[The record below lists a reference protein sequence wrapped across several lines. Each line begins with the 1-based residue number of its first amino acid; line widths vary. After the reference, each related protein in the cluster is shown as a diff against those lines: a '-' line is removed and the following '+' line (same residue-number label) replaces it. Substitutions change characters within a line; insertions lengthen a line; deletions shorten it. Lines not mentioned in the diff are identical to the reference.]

1 MQKLFNAD
9 ILDIFFTDDGLV
21 YASKEILENGKEAIS
36 FIAYDFE
43 IDRFRKIPVSEYID
57 FKFSGYDYNIS
68 KNLIDF
74 VTCKIR
80 RLSPTENIAIYGDGK
95 LKFFDNDGNI
105 TKTSVIE
112 YNGNEAGYSEIT
124 ENEIWAPIPNGNTV
138 VNYSLIHNRIEMRIG
153 SKNEKAFSKPTDVSI
168 YDGCL
173 YVCNAASFKINT
185 VGLNSYSVNEYAI
198 FNEPVYR
205 YFRNGQDEFVLL
217 KSGLF
222 VL

>member
-80 RLSPTENIAIYGDGK
+80 
-95 LKFFDNDGNI
+95 
-105 TKTSVIE
+105 
-112 YNGNEAGYSEIT
+112 
-124 ENEIWAPIPNGNTV
+124 
-138 VNYSLIHNRIEMRIG
+138 
-153 SKNEKAFSKPTDVSI
+153 
-168 YDGCL
+168 
-173 YVCNAASFKINT
+173 
-185 VGLNSYSVNEYAI
+185 
-198 FNEPVYR
+198 
-205 YFRNGQDEFVLL
+205 
-217 KSGLF
+217 
-222 VL
+222 

>member
-1 MQKLFNAD
+1 M
-9 ILDIFFTDDGLV
+9 
-21 YASKEILENGKEAIS
+21 
-36 FIAYDFE
+36 
-43 IDRFRKIPVSEYID
+43 EYITKPIRND
-57 FKFSGYDYNIS
+57 HYYNIFGKNNTNKNQDYRIIIEKKDQPIKTRKFLNPTEEYIS

-138 VNYSLIHNRIEMRIG
+138 VNYSLIHNRI
-153 SKNEKAFSKPTDVSI
+153 
-168 YDGCL
+168 
-173 YVCNAASFKINT
+173 
-185 VGLNSYSVNEYAI
+185 
-198 FNEPVYR
+198 
-205 YFRNGQDEFVLL
+205 
-217 KSGLF
+217 
-222 VL
+222 